1 MSERKG
7 GLEEA
12 KKSKGETPYRNVRRN
27 DSLQRSSASA
37 KGMQNK
43 MLKVDAMIC
52 G

>member
-12 KKSKGETPYRNVRRN
+12 KKVKGREVGDGNRN
-27 DSLQRSSASA
+27 DSLQRSSARA

-43 MLKVDAMIC
+43 MLKVDAMVC